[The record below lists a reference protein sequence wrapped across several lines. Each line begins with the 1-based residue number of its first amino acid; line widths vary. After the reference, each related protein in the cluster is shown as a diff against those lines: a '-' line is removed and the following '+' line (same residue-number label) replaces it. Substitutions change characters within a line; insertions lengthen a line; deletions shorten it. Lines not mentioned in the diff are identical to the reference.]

1 MMLRS
6 LRSTALASLVPS
18 AVTRSARAATPTL
31 RRGSAGRRAL
41 RAVARGV
48 TLIEV
53 LIVVAI
59 LSMISAGVVVAVLP
73 KMKEASIKTTEN
85 NAREIRSAVQRW
97 RGLRGGTDCPTISQL
112 VQDKEIDS
120 ASKTEDAWNNP
131 FKISCSEDDVLVTS
145 PGPDKKDNTTDDIMV
160 PKGAAR

>member
-6 LRSTALASLVPS
+6 LRSTLLATLAPS
-18 AVTRSARAATPTL
+18 AFTRSARAATPTL
-31 RRGSAGRRAL
+31 RQGRAGRRAL

-131 FKISCSEDDVLVTS
+131 FKIACSEDDVVVTS